1 MSCPKCGGAYPSS
14 GVSGGMGVQ
23 PKRYCV
29 CGVRQTNRYSER
41 GSAPGISAGMH
52 SMPPASNISYSYR
65 PATTSN
71 GDIDFWA
78 GLVVG
83 AIVGII
89 LASAFVFIF

>member
-1 MSCPKCGGAYPSS
+1 MSCPKCGGAYPTI
-14 GVSGGMGVQ
+14 SGGMGAQ